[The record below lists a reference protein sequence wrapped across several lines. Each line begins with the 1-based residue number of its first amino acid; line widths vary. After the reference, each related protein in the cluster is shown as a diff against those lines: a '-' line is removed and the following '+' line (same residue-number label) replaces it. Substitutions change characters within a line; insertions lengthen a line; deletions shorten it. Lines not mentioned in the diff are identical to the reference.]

1 MASSPIPTPLP
12 TRPKGNPTV
21 KGDSRNAALNQE
33 QALEK
38 LQEMARRI
46 EDMVDGLGQWQA
58 GGLNHKVNN
67 LRMNLRAEAYTL
79 KKVIEMLKQPKS
91 S

>member
-1 MASSPIPTPLP
+1 MAPSPIPT
-12 TRPKGNPTV
+12 RSKGNPTV
-21 KGDSRNAALNQE
+21 KSDTRHVTLSQA

-79 KKVIEMLKQPKS
+79 RKVIETLKPPQNS
-91 S
+91 